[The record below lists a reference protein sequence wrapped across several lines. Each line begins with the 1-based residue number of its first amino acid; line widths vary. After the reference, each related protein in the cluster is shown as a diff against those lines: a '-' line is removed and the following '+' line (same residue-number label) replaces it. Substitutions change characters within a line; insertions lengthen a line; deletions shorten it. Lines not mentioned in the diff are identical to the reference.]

1 MRRRAALL
9 ALALSLALF
18 ALLPSLRAQ
27 EKVLVHEVDGR
38 QVATMKAFVV
48 AGSDDRTGL
57 GFVDVEVENPDER
70 THDVECEVGTR
81 HWGTGN
87 VHVTRALTLGPHE
100 RARFFLP
107 LPSPLVASA
116 LVLRV
121 DGDEVD
127 DSLGVGRRSG
137 LVGLF
142 VAERRDLQ
150 PQALTWL
157 SSLPSGY
164 DARTTP
170 QVAGCPPLHLP
181 SDWRLFTAF
190 DCVLVDGA
198 AALGEA
204 QQDALRRYAAVGG
217 TVMVAGPA
225 ALPAGPLR
233 ALFDRAGDAPV
244 AHGFGQLLALP
255 AFGAGSGAGSATA
268 AKARVGDLAPF
279 GFGPLPGELGL
290 LAEQRVPGLGDAPVR
305 GFVLIIVLFAI
316 VVGPVNFVLLKRR
329 RRPLLV
335 LLTVPALGF
344 GTTML
349 LLGYGLV
356 QDGFGV
362 RGAATTWTWLDQPQR
377 EGAALSARTLF
388 AGFAPGAFALGNDSV
403 LLTERCAMGREF
415 RDGWRLDAAS
425 FALDGGVLPSR
436 TATPLLAVQQGPVR
450 ARLLVREQADG
461 TLQLLPDGGI
471 EAEGAVV
478 LCDLQGRW
486 WTGQAPVL
494 RRSEA
499 AVAAAAVE
507 NLQRDAGMLEAPQFV
522 GMQEPLPPARIG
534 RLEQR
539 LRVAGPGGYLLRS
552 KRAPW
557 LADHGVA
564 VAYDAERH
572 YVAGRLAAEDFLR

>member
-1 MRRRAALL
+1 MKGVARWL
-9 ALALSLALF
+9 ALVFVALPWLSL
-18 ALLPSLRAQ
+18 PAQ
-27 EKVLVHEVDGR
+27 EKVLVAQRDGR
-38 QVATMKAFVV
+38 QLASMKAFVV
-48 AGSDDRTGL
+48 AGSDDRAGL
-57 GFVDVEVENPDER
+57 AFVDVEVENSDER
-70 THDVECEVGTR
+70 THDVEVEVGTQ

-87 VHVTRALTLGPHE
+87 VHVTRAVTLGPHE

-121 DGDEVD
+121 DGDELF

-142 VAERRDLQ
+142 VAERLDLQ

-157 SSLPSGY
+157 TALPSGY
-164 DARTTP
+164 DSRTAP
-170 QVAGCPPLHLP
+170 QVAACPPLHLP

-198 AALGEA
+198 TALAEA
-204 QQDALRRYAAVGG
+204 QQDALRRYASVGG
-217 TVMVAGPA
+217 TVLVAGPSS
-225 ALPAGPLR
+225 LPAGPLR
-233 ALFDRAGDAPV
+233 ALLQASTGDAPV
-244 AHGFGQLLALP
+244 ACGFGQLLALP
-255 AFGAGSGAGSATA
+255 AFGAGSGAGSASS
-268 AKARVGDLAPF
+268 ARSRVAELAPF
-279 GFGPLPGELGL
+279 AFGPLPADAGVLNV
-290 LAEQRVPGLGDAPVR
+290 QHVPGLGDAPVR

-316 VVGPVNFVLLKRR
+316 VVGPVNFTLLKRR

-344 GTTML
+344 GTTAL

-356 QDGFGV
+356 QDGLGV
-362 RGAATTWTWLDQPQR
+362 RGAATSWTFLDQPQR
-377 EGAALSARTLF
+377 EGAALTARTLF
-388 AGFAPGAFALGNDSV
+388 AGIAPATFALGNDSV
-403 LLTERCAMGREF
+403 LLSDRCAKGREF
-415 RDGWRLDAAS
+415 RDGWQLDAAS
-425 FALDGGVLPSR
+425 NALDGGVLPSR

-461 TLQLLPDGGI
+461 TLQLLADGGI
-471 EAEGAVV
+471 EAEGQVV

-494 RRSEA
+494 QRTEA
-499 AVAAAAVE
+499 AVAAAAIE
-507 NLQRDAGMLEAPQFV
+507 NLQRDAGMLEP
-522 GMQEPLPPARIG
+522 PPALGLEAPASPSRIG

-539 LRVAGPGGYLLRS
+539 LRVLGPGGYLLRC
-552 KRAPW
+552 KQANW
-557 LADHGVA
+557 LAEQGVA

-572 YVAGRLAAEDFLR
+572 YVAGRLAAEDFVR

>member
-1 MRRRAALL
+1 MRLRAAL
-9 ALALSLALF
+9 ALAFA
-18 ALLPSLRAQ
+18 ALLPPTLCAQ
-27 EKVLVHEVDGR
+27 EKVMVAEIDGR

-70 THDVECEVGTR
+70 THDVEVEVGTR

-87 VHVTRALTLGPHE
+87 VHVSRALTLGPHE

-121 DGDEVD
+121 DGDERF
-127 DSLGVGRRSG
+127 DSLGGGRRPG

-142 VAERRDLQ
+142 VTERLELQ

-157 SSLPSGY
+157 TALPQGY

-181 SDWRLFTAF
+181 GDWRLFTAF
-190 DCVLVDGA
+190 DCVLVDGTV
-198 AALGEA
+198 ALAEA

-217 TVMVAGPA
+217 TVLVGGPA

-233 ALFDRAGDAPV
+233 RLLERAGDEPI

-268 AKARVGDLAPF
+268 AKARVGDLPPF
-279 GFGPLPGELGL
+279 GFGPLPAESGL
-290 LAEQRVPGLGDAPVR
+290 LAVQDVPGLGDAPVR

-316 VVGPVNFVLLKRR
+316 VAGPVNFTLLKRR
-329 RRPLLV
+329 KRPLLV

-362 RGAATTWTWLDQPQR
+362 RGTASTWTWLDQPQR
-377 EGAALSARTLF
+377 EGATLAARTLF

-403 LLTERCAMGREF
+403 LLTERCAMGGDF
-415 RDGWRLDAAS
+415 RDGWQLDAAS

-436 TATPLLAVQQGPVR
+436 TSTPLLSVQQGPVR

-471 EAEGAVV
+471 EAEGQVV

-494 RRSEA
+494 RRTEA

-507 NLQRDAGMLEAPQFV
+507 NLQRDAGMLEVPQIVGDDGQRAPA
-522 GMQEPLPPARIG
+522 ARIG

-539 LRVAGPGGYLLRS
+539 LRVAGAGGYLLRS

-557 LADHGVA
+557 LADHGVP

-572 YVAGRLAAEDFLR
+572 YVAGRLAAEDFVR

>member
-1 MRRRAALL
+1 MRRWAALL
-9 ALALSLALF
+9 ALALA
-18 ALLPSLRAQ
+18 ALLPPSLRAQ

-38 QVATMKAFVV
+38 QVATMKSFVV
-48 AGSDDRTGL
+48 AGSDDRAGL

-70 THDVECEVGTR
+70 THDVEVEVGTR
-81 HWGTGN
+81 HWSTGN
-87 VHVTRALTLGPHE
+87 VRVTRALTLGPHE

-142 VAERRDLQ
+142 VAERFDLQ
-150 PQALTWL
+150 PQALMWL
-157 SSLPSGY
+157 TALPSGY
-164 DARTTP
+164 ETRTTP

-190 DCVLVDGA
+190 DCVLVDGK
-198 AALGEA
+198 AALAEA

-217 TVMVAGPA
+217 TVLVAGPTS
-225 ALPAGPLR
+225 LPAGPLR
-233 ALFDRAGDAPV
+233 TLLERAGDEPI

-255 AFGAGSGAGSATA
+255 AFGGGSGSGSATA
-268 AKARVGDLAPF
+268 AKSRVGDLAPF
-279 GFGPLPGELGL
+279 AFGPLPADTGML
-290 LAEQRVPGLGDAPVR
+290 QVQHVPGLGDAPVR
-305 GFVLIIVLFAI
+305 GFLVIIVLFAI
-316 VVGPVNFVLLKRR
+316 VAGPVNFALLKRR

-344 GTTML
+344 GTTAL

-356 QDGFGV
+356 QDGLGV
-362 RGAATTWTWLDQPQR
+362 RGAATSWSFLDQPRR
-377 EGAALSARTLF
+377 EGSALAARTLF
-388 AGFAPGAFALGNDSV
+388 AGLSPGTFALGNDSV
-403 LLTERCAMGREF
+403 LLSERCAKGHEF
-415 RDGWRLDAAS
+415 RDGWQLDAAS
-425 FALDGGVLPSR
+425 NVLDGGVLPSR

-450 ARLLVREQADG
+450 ARLLVRELADG
-461 TLQLLPDGGI
+461 TLQLLSDGGI
-471 EAEGAVV
+471 EAEGQVV

-494 RRSEA
+494 RRSEP
-499 AVAAAAVE
+499 AVATAAIE
-507 NLQRDAGMLEAPQFV
+507 NLQRDAGMLEPPPVFGLD
-522 GMQEPLPPARIG
+522 GMPTPSRIG

-539 LRVAGPGGYLLRS
+539 LRVLGPGGYVLRS

-557 LADHGVA
+557 LADHGVS
-564 VAYDAERH
+564 VAYDKERH
-572 YVAGRLAAEDFLR
+572 YVAGVLAAEDFVR